1 MWLMV
6 WDVSF
11 QELAS
16 KEINIKT
23 VNNNMYLLKSAVFSD
38 QNSDKDSE
46 RSLRQMT
53 NVNYMP
59 RVIHKRRWNILGGEG
74 CLKFRC

>member
-23 VNNNMYLLKSAVFSD
+23 VNNNMYLLKSAIFSD
-38 QNSDKDSE
+38 QNSDEDSE
-46 RSLRQMT
+46 RILCQLQLTMSQHYGNT
-53 NVNYMP
+53 GCGVF
-59 RVIHKRRWNILGGEG
+59 KRGVQN
-74 CLKFRC
+74 